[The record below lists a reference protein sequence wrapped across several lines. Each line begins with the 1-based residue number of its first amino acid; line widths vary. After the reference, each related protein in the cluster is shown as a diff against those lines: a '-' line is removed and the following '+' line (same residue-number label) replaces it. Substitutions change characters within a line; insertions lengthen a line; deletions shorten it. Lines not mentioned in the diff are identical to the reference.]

1 MERTLVIIKPD
12 GVNRALIGEII
23 HRIER
28 KGLKIIGMKMEH
40 LEDNKLAKHYE
51 EHKEKDF
58 YESLVEFMKESPT
71 VLMVVEGY
79 KAIEAVRMLAGET
92 YGLESD
98 PGTIRGDFSMS
109 LQYNVVHASDS
120 QESAK
125 EEINNFFKKSELFP
139 YDRIDM
145 DAIYASEDK
154 K

>member
-12 GVNRALIGEII
+12 GVNRSLIGEIT

-28 KGLKIIGMKMEH
+28 KGLKIIGMKMKNLKDEE
-40 LEDNKLAKHYE
+40 LQKHYE
-51 EHKEKDF
+51 EHKGKPY
-58 YESLVEFMKESPT
+58 YESLVEFMKESPA

-120 QESAK
+120 KESADK
-125 EEINNFFKKSELFP
+125 EIANFFKKDELFP

-145 DAIYASEDK
+145 DLIYAQEDK
-154 K
+154 D